1 MIYILP
7 FISALIGWFTNY
19 LAIKM
24 LFHPRKEMNFILF
37 KVQGIFPKRQKKL
50 AEQVGQIVEAEL
62 FSIHDIIEKLNRR
75 ENLQDVFIIIEN
87 RIDQYLHERLF
98 KSMPMLKMFINEE
111 LIQKIKGS
119 MLAEFEK
126 MLPEV
131 IAKFSTKLE
140 QEVNV
145 KEMVYEKVANFSS
158 EKLEDILYSIMNKE
172 FQFIE
177 IVGGVLGFII
187 GLIQLGLVFL
197 IEK

>member
-24 LFHPRKEMNFILF
+24 LFHPRKEMNFVLF
-37 KVQGIFPKRQKKL
+37 KLQGIFPKRQKKL
-50 AEQVGQIVEAEL
+50 AEQVGQIVESEL
-62 FSIHDIIEKLNRR
+62 FSIHDIIGKINKR
-75 ENLQDVFIIIEN
+75 ENLEDVFVIIEA

-98 KSMPMLKMFINEE
+98 KSMPMLKMFINDE
-111 LIQKIKGS
+111 LIEKIKKS
-119 MLAEFEK
+119 MVAEFEK

-131 IAKFSTKLE
+131 IEKFSLKLE

-145 KEMVYEKVANFSS
+145 KEMVYEKIAAFSS
-158 EKLEDILYSIMNKE
+158 DKLEEILFSIMSKE
-172 FQFIE
+172 FKFIE

-187 GLIQLGLVFL
+187 GLVQLGLITLFQ
-197 IEK
+197 

>member
-24 LFHPRKEMNFILF
+24 LFHPRKEINFVLF
-37 KVQGIFPKRQKKL
+37 KLHGIFPKRQKKL

-62 FSIHDIIEKLNRR
+62 FSIHDVIAKINKKENLEDVFVIIEK
-75 ENLQDVFIIIEN
+75 

-111 LIQKIKGS
+111 LIQKIKKS

-131 IAKFSTKLE
+131 IDNFSLKLE
-140 QEVNV
+140 QEINV
-145 KEMVYEKVANFSS
+145 KEIVHEKIAAFSS
-158 EKLEDILYSIMNKE
+158 DKLEEILVSIMSKE
-172 FQFIE
+172 FKFIE
-177 IVGGVLGFII
+177 IVGGILGFVI
-187 GLIQLGLVFL
+187 GLVQLGLVFL
-197 IEK
+197 F